1 MATAV
6 TRSVTFALDDDDDA
20 EAEARALR
28 GPTRRGGGAT
38 GATGDGGVVIQR
50 DGGGARRS
58 ALRLRRR
65 DGAIGAVHSGEDAR
79 TRVATIATSTSG
91 ALAWFTAAYCDP
103 ARGVMFPGRG
113 ARARG
118 RGEASMES
126 SSSYDWSG
134 APFAGTVDDPVEP
147 GVKYVRTL
155 VALEVCERRA
165 SGASCGPGGG
175 AGDGVSSEGL
185 TTCAMRIVRTVT
197 SDSGDDK
204 ANGQYFVVYA
214 HGNAC
219 DVGDCVSE
227 ATKIAVGLK
236 AHVIIPE
243 FPGYGVVD
251 GVAHEQNV
259 NAILKATVKYVVKFL
274 HAPQSRIIV
283 LGRSIGTGPATWLA
297 RLMSIQGGP
306 PAALILHSPYT
317 SIRAIAKVYVGAAS
331 YLLADRW
338 NTERNVVD
346 VACPVLLIHG
356 DLDEIIPHSHSFQLA
371 QTVKDTKARREKEAI
386 AAESPAP
393 EPKPATI
400 SLYIQEG
407 RDHNTFDTE
416 QDFLFPIMKFIRT
429 KVNPYVWRNTLI
441 RRAGNIKGASL
452 LSSYEN
458 APEDLEP
465 MGCKTRVEAHL
476 LKRRKPQRGAS
487 VEAQSIA

>member
-1 MATAV
+1 MAPTTRAV
-6 TRSVTFALDDDDDA
+6 THATRDDDA
-20 EAEARALR
+20 EDASGARRR
-28 GPTRRGGGAT
+28 GRGRGRGGG
-38 GATGDGGVVIQR
+38 DGGDEDEDEDGDPSASSWAQR
-50 DGGGARRS
+50 RGVGAS
-58 ALRLRRR
+58 
-65 DGAIGAVHSGEDAR
+65 VHSGEDAR
-79 TRVATIATSTSG
+79 TRVATIATSTGG
-91 ALAWFTAAYCDP
+91 AFAWFTAAYCDP

-113 ARARG
+113 ATTTTTRG
-118 RGEASMES
+118 RGGASGASSLASS

-147 GVKYVRTL
+147 GVRYVRTL
-155 VALEVCERRA
+155 VGLEVCERRA

-283 LGRSIGTGPATWLA
+283 VGRSIGTGPATWLA
-297 RLMSIQGGP
+297 RLMSIQGSP

-338 NTERNVVD
+338 NTERNIVD

-371 QTVKDTKARREKEAI
+371 QTVKDTKTRRETDAL

-452 LSSYEN
+452 LSSYDKPPDE
-458 APEDLEP
+458 LEP

-476 LKRRKPQRGAS
+476 LKRRKAQRGAS
-487 VEAQSIA
+487 VEVQSIA

>member
-1 MATAV
+1 MARRGATATATV
-6 TRSVTFALDDDDDA
+6 ATATVRDEA
-20 EAEARALR
+20 EAEDDARR
-28 GPTRRGGGAT
+28 RRGAT
-38 GATGDGGVVIQR
+38 TATAMATIAGDDVVGDGER
-50 DGGGARRS
+50 WSARR
-58 ALRLRRR
+58 
-65 DGAIGAVHSGEDAR
+65 GAVGAVHSGEDAR
-79 TRVATIATSTSG
+79 TRVATIATSTGG

-113 ARARG
+113 ATTRAST
-118 RGEASMES
+118 AS

-147 GVKYVRTL
+147 GVRYVRTL

-185 TTCAMRIVRTVT
+185 TTCAMRIMRTVT

-204 ANGQYFVVYA
+204 AKGQYFVVYA

-259 NAILKATVKYVVKFL
+259 NTILKATVKYVVKFL

-283 LGRSIGTGPATWLA
+283 VGRSIGTGPATWLA
-297 RLMSIQGGP
+297 RLMSLQGSP

-338 NTERNVVD
+338 NTERNIVD

-356 DLDEIIPHSHSFQLA
+356 DLDEIIPHSHSFQLT

-386 AAESPAP
+386 AVELPAP

-416 QDFLFPIMKFIRT
+416 RDFLFPIMKFIRT

-452 LSSYEN
+452 LSSHEK
-458 APEDLEP
+458 APDDLEP

-476 LKRRKPQRGAS
+476 LKRRKAQRGAS